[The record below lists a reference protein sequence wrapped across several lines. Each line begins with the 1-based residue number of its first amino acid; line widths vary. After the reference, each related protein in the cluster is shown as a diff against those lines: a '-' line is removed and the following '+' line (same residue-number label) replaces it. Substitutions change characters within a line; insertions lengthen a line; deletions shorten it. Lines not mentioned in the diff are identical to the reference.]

1 MKVIYDISPIGSDP
15 SRRAGLARVAEST
28 AARLYDRLGENVQFS
43 ATGSLRATFQAEKVL
58 ARRNGWRSA
67 LNEVG
72 RPARWV
78 HKAERACAH
87 SSSTSDGLLKYG
99 ARAGKLLLAQVS
111 RVFNVL
117 RRPVDANALEQAD
130 LFHSSYA
137 RIPPQVRKALPG
149 KHILTVHDLTPLVL
163 GEDYFSSDQI
173 GITRRI
179 IDSVQADDW
188 VITVSQST
196 KNDLCERRPIDPKR
210 VFVVPNA
217 ASDELFYPVSDNRR
231 IQEVRAKYG
240 IPEGKYLLSLHSMA
254 PHKNVARLVRSFR
267 QLVRDENLSDVYLVL
282 AGGLGRPLKE
292 ICDDLKLTKNDL
304 QRVHFTGFIEDKD
317 LASVYSGAGAFVFPS
332 LYEGF
337 GLPVLEAM
345 QCGCPVVVSDAASIP
360 EIVGSAGITVNPHDG
375 NELKH
380 AMKKLLSTPV
390 LQETFSL
397 QGQEQAHRSSW
408 EARTN
413 RLLDI
418 YKDITSVG

>member
-28 AARLYDRLGENVQFS
+28 AARLYDRLGENVRFS
-43 ATGSLRATFQAEKVL
+43 ATGSLWATFQAEKVL
-58 ARRNGWRSA
+58 ARRNGWQSA

-78 HKAERACAH
+78 HEAERACAH

-111 RVFNVL
+111 RGLNVF
-117 RRPVDANALEQAD
+117 RRPVNANALEQAD

-137 RIPPQVRKALPG
+137 RIPRQVRRALPG

-196 KNDLCERRPIDPKR
+196 KNDLCERRPIDPER

-217 ASDELFYPVSDNRR
+217 ASEDFFYPVSDKRR

-267 QLVRDENLSDVYLVL
+267 QLVRDEKLSDVYLVL

-292 ICDDLKLTKNDL
+292 ICDDLTLTKDDL

-317 LASVYSGAGAFVFPS
+317 LASVYSGAAAFLFPS

-345 QCGCPVVVSDAASIP
+345 QCGCPVIASSAASIP
-360 EIVGSAGITVNPHDG
+360 EIASGAAILVDPYDEKQLAAAILDVF
-375 NELKH
+375 ELPNKR
-380 AMKKLLSTPV
+380 AEMAK
-390 LQETFSL
+390 
-397 QGQEQAHRSSW
+397 QGTK
-408 EARTN
+408 EARKFSWSKRTIKI
-413 RLLDI
+413 LDI
-418 YKDITSVG
+418 YNRLTP